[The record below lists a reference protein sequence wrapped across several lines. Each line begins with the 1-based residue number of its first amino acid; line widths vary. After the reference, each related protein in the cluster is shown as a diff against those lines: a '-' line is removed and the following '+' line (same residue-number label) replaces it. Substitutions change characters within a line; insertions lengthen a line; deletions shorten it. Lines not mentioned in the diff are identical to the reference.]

1 MTTKGHNRLVE
12 EVEIPLMNGKIVKA
26 TITDTVFY
34 DKEGIKNNE

>member
-1 MTTKGHNRLVE
+1 MIKNGHNRLGE

-34 DKEGIKNNE
+34 DKEGTKNNE